1 MAFLWK
7 SVVVAHATACLSL
20 GGAAA
25 ADMAEPMGPEHFKPF
40 NIRLGQYNTQGG
52 SPIRWMETS
61 RTRDVY
67 FSISFDARQSR
78 NPCAVCA
85 QVLIELARDDGRI
98 PDFLGF
104 PLHKIDAGCADAR
117 DASPSFTVTK
127 SFNQLLSKSRYRWRT
142 QVVLHYPFY
151 YYDNGREWCERDE
164 GIRPASDWM
173 VGVGTHTPNP
183 GYYSFQTP

>member
-1 MAFLWK
+1 MAILWK
-7 SVVVAHATACLSL
+7 SVVVALATACLSL

-25 ADMAEPMGPEHFKPF
+25 ADMPEPKGPEHFAPF

-52 SPIRWMETS
+52 SPIKWMETS

-85 QVLIELARDDGRI
+85 QVLIELARDDGRS

-104 PLHKIDAGCADAR
+104 PLHKIDAGCADSR
-117 DASPSFTVTK
+117 DPSPAFSVTK
-127 SFNQLLSKSRYRWRT
+127 SFNQLLRQSRYRWRA
-142 QVVLHYPFY
+142 QVVLHYRGY
-151 YYDNGREWCERDE
+151 NYVNGREWCGDDA
-164 GIRPASDWM
+164 IAPASDWM